1 MATTVNNISNGEKF
15 YLNSGL
21 LPCIEVGMYESPLS
35 SMHFEDRENEMNR
48 QDGDEYTYCK
58 VNQEDWEKEL
68 TEAANDWLQ
77 DNVIDVLGDYGCMA
91 IEGTGIWSPRYYNF
105 DTDRLE
111 MTVTMAD
118 GWRDIMA
125 EKIASW
131 RGNKEIE
138 KYICDHWH
146 SCSGFISFMP
156 KDLDELLTSDDEDR
170 QLAGYLT
177 LALLAEGRL
186 EASDDFEEYGSLWT
200 LADIMDE
207 RFTGYENINVLA
219 EYLGDDE
226 ENKLLKLYNNTDG
239 WNDLYWNLSEKVG
252 FPWLHDNETHR
263 LWGKKYTIMDFNAG
277 SDGERL
283 LFWAAQQ
290 GHTVS
295 DLYDMAA

>member
-1 MATTVNNISNGEKF
+1 MATNNNNENGTKF

-21 LPCIEVGMYESPLS
+21 FPCIEVGMYESPLS
-35 SMHFEDRENEMNR
+35 SMSFEDKENEMNR
-48 QDGDEYTYCK
+48 EDGEEYTYCK

-77 DNVIDVLGDYGCMA
+77 DNVIDVLRNYGCMA

-111 MTVTMAD
+111 MTITMQEN
-118 GWRDIMA
+118 WRDIMA
-125 EKIASW
+125 EKVAGW

-138 KYICDHWH
+138 KYICRHWH

-156 KDLDELLTSDDEDR
+156 YDLDELLTESDEDR
-170 QLAGYLT
+170 QVAGFLT
-177 LALLAEGRL
+177 LALLAENAL
-186 EASDDFEEYGSLWT
+186 EGSEDGDEYGSLWT
-200 LADIMDE
+200 LAEIMDE
-207 RFTGYENINVLA
+207 RFTGYENINVIA

-226 ENKLLKLYNNTDG
+226 ADRLIRLWHDTDR
-239 WNDLYWNLSEKVG
+239 WNELYWRLAEKIG
-252 FPWLHDNETHR
+252 FQWLHEPETR
-263 LWGKKYTIMDFNAG
+263 VLEGKKNFCMDFNAG

-295 DLYDMAA
+295 DLYSMAA